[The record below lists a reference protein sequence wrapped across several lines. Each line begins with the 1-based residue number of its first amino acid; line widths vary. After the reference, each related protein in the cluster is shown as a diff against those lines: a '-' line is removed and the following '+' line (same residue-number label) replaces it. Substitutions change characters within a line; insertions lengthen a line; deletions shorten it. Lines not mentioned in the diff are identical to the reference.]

1 MMRSLNFNLVCV
13 ACALLSVGCDRGPAP
28 SPAQAPTVVSTPKL
42 EAAPQGATKPSTID
56 ASTLPP
62 VRWRL
67 ESAPPRLVA
76 IGDIHG
82 DIKALEVALKA
93 SGLIDDRRQWV
104 GAQTLLVQTGDV
116 LDRGDDEQEILDWLD
131 ALTKQARRDGGDVLQ
146 LLGNHET
153 MNAMGDLRYVT
164 PGGFKDFEDVP
175 GLEEAARAHQELP
188 AIARH
193 RMAAFEPGGPYA
205 LRLSHF
211 PVVAQ
216 VGKTLFVHGGV
227 TREHVDEGLVKINT
241 QTSMWLRA
249 LGPMPAIVADD
260 QGPLWLRV
268 FSSQDDPVT
277 CARLDEALK
286 AANATRMV
294 VGHTVQRQGIT
305 SACEGKVWRID
316 VGMAAHYGGSP
327 QALEL
332 RGEQVR
338 IIDAR
343 EAQNTQ
349 AKP

>member
-1 MMRSLNFNLVCV
+1 MMSSQTACAACLV
-13 ACALLSVGCDRGPAP
+13 CALLVVGCDRGPAP
-28 SPAQAPTVVSTPKL
+28 SAKPAQASAQAPPSTPSSAP
-42 EAAPQGATKPSTID
+42 AAQAPPAKVAVD
-56 ASTLPP
+56 ASALPP

-76 IGDIHG
+76 IGDVHG

-93 SGLIDDRRQWV
+93 SGLIDDQRQWV
-104 GAQTLLVQTGDV
+104 GAQTLLVQTGDI

-175 GLEEAARAHQELP
+175 GLEAAASAHQELP
-188 AIARH
+188 ERARY

-227 TREHVDEGLVKINT
+227 TREHVDLGLAKINT

-249 LGPMPAIVADD
+249 LGPMPPIVADD
-260 QGPLWLRV
+260 QGPLWLRA
-268 FSSQDDPVT
+268 FSSQEDPLT

-286 AANATRMV
+286 AAGATRMV

-305 SACEGKVWRID
+305 SACDGKVWRID

-332 RGEQVR
+332 RGDQVR

-343 EAQNTQ
+343 R
-349 AKP
+349 P